1 MRWLTPSLVVLSLV
15 FSTGGVAVVGHADS
29 SAVSKPADPKQ
40 LPPAKPL
47 PDQCGPTVRSGRV
60 LGARPRVKRESRPE
74 TVVLNSRGYNYAN
87 QGEMHPAPA
96 APATPAAPAPD
107 TQSK

>member
-15 FSTGGVAVVGHADS
+15 FSTGGVAVVGRADP
-29 SAVSKPADPKQ
+29 SAVSRPADPKQ

-47 PDQCGPTVRSGRV
+47 PDQCSTAPRNQRV
-60 LGARPRVKRESRPE
+60 LGARPRVKREKRPE

-87 QGEMHPAPA
+87 QGEVHPAPA
-96 APATPAAPAPD
+96 EPMTPAAPADAD
-107 TQSK
+107 TK